1 MNSKKILPPN
11 AEDEF
16 PKAEP
21 VEAPNVGV
29 ELPKA
34 GDDEAPKTEVEPKG
48 EEDCAPNTPVDMP
61 PKMEPPVCAPKGLVL
76 PKGLGANGL
85 LLTLLVCPKT
95 GWDPNGL
102 LEDCPKAA

>member
-1 MNSKKILPPN
+1 MVLDPNPPNVGFWPNAEEPPN

-34 GDDEAPKTEVEPKG
+34 GDDEAPKTEVEPNG
-48 EEDCAPNTPVDMP
+48 EED
-61 PKMEPPVCAPKGLVL
+61 
-76 PKGLGANGL
+76 
-85 LLTLLVCPKT
+85 
-95 GWDPNGL
+95 
-102 LEDCPKAA
+102 